1 MKILNRIITFVTT
14 VFVIIACIV
23 FAATAICK
31 IGNIEPR
38 IVLSGSM
45 EPKIHTGSICFI
57 NKKVPYDKIKT
68 GDIIAF
74 KAGKNTMVTH
84 RVISVTNAGFETKG
98 DANKVSDGISTNKT
112 NYRGKTILSIPYAGL
127 VDYERLLDY
136 LTERTYAGDGLQET
150 NLTGLKF
157 TLKGVDYEV
166 LEHTKDKYRV
176 LMLNRK
182 AISK

>member
-112 NYRGKTILSIPYAGL
+112 NYRGKTILSIPYGTL
-127 VDYERLLDY
+127 HTRKKSKKDMKTDLSFVTY
-136 LTERTYAGDGLQET
+136 L
-150 NLTGLKF
+150 
-157 TLKGVDYEV
+157 
-166 LEHTKDKYRV
+166 
-176 LMLNRK
+176 
-182 AISK
+182 

>member
-45 EPKIHTGSICFI
+45 EPKIHIGSICFI

-84 RVISVTNAGFETKG
+84 RVISVTNSGFETKG

-112 NYRGKTILSIPYAGL
+112 NYRGKTILSIPYAGYISMYLQSTRGKIIL
-127 VDYERLLDY
+127 VSVIVALFI
-136 LTERTYAGDGLQET
+136 AGLILPQEK
-150 NLTGLKF
+150 NQE
-157 TLKGVDYEV
+157 EV
-166 LEHTKDKYRV
+166 KNE
-176 LMLNRK
+176 
-182 AISK
+182 

>member
-98 DANKVSDGISTNKT
+98 DC
-112 NYRGKTILSIPYAGL
+112 
-127 VDYERLLDY
+127 RL
-136 LTERTYAGDGLQET
+136 RS
-150 NLTGLKF
+150 
-157 TLKGVDYEV
+157 
-166 LEHTKDKYRV
+166 R
-176 LMLNRK
+176 
-182 AISK
+182 

>member
-112 NYRGKTILSIPYAGL
+112 NYRGKTILSIPYAG
-127 VDYERLLDY
+127 YISMY
-136 LTERTYAGDGLQET
+136 LQSTRGKIILIVALFIAGLILPQEK
-150 NLTGLKF
+150 NQE
-157 TLKGVDYEV
+157 EV
-166 LEHTKDKYRV
+166 KNE
-176 LMLNRK
+176 
-182 AISK
+182 

>member
-68 GDIIAF
+68 IARTTDVSQREQLGRD
-74 KAGKNTMVTH
+74 KMVTERFYMYLH
-84 RVISVTNAGFETKG
+84 LPLLILALRQREMPIKYQMGFLLTKQTTG
-98 DANKVSDGISTNKT
+98 VKQSYLFHMPD
-112 NYRGKTILSIPYAGL
+112 ILVCI
-127 VDYERLLDY
+127 
-136 LTERTYAGDGLQET
+136 
-150 NLTGLKF
+150 
-157 TLKGVDYEV
+157 
-166 LEHTKDKYRV
+166 YRV
-176 LMLNRK
+176 RVGKLFL
-182 AISK
+182 SV

>member
-84 RVISVTNAGFETKG
+84 RVISVTIALLTIIMLC
-98 DANKVSDGISTNKT
+98 ISA
-112 NYRGKTILSIPYAGL
+112 TIQN
-127 VDYERLLDY
+127 LLWH
-136 LTERTYAGDGLQET
+136 
-150 NLTGLKF
+150 K
-157 TLKGVDYEV
+157 
-166 LEHTKDKYRV
+166 
-176 LMLNRK
+176 RK
-182 AISK
+182 EGAVYGSSYQKSNF